1 MKGAKFRLSRPTS
14 GVASLDLQIIVI
26 PAESTIEV
34 LNSKEN
40 HHQMVEVDWGGTT
53 VMLFARDIQDRG
65 IPVKRSRTKTSK
77 GEVRAIG

>member
-1 MKGAKFRLSRPTS
+1 MKGEKFRLSQPTS

-26 PAESTIEV
+26 PADSMIEV
-34 LNSKEN
+34 LTSKEN
-40 HHQMVEVDWGGTT
+40 HHQMVEVDWRGTT

-65 IPVKRSRTKTSK
+65 IPVKRSHAKGSK